1 MQLIRTDKEDKEPMT
16 ETLPYIVHRSSVNAW
31 ECDENGHL
39 NVRHF
44 IGKNYQGLVHLLAEI
59 GLNQRLLRERGW
71 GTAIASQ
78 HIRFHREARMAMP
91 ITIRG
96 QLVAQHGSRLVV
108 YTELRHS
115 RDDTL
120 FTSFNSEI
128 DIVDSKN
135 RQPSDFDLPLDDPGF
150 QVPRHGAARSLHAEK
165 IPVTS
170 VKQAHTMGYLES
182 GRGTVMAEECDANG
196 AMEFYQYGAR
206 IADAI
211 PNFMSTVQSD
221 AEFALRG
228 SGELGGAVIESRAD
242 YYSVLSRNSRFVILS
257 GVRSFTAKTKR
268 LSHLIFDLD
277 TELPVLHSQGI
288 AVALDLKTRRAV
300 PFSADRIERMQA
312 RQLKSFS

>member
-1 MQLIRTDKEDKEPMT
+1 MT
-16 ETLPYIVHRSSVNAW
+16 ETLRYIIHRSSVHAW

-44 IGKNYQGLVHLLAEI
+44 IGKNYKGLIHLLAEV
-59 GLNQRLLRERGW
+59 GLTQRVLRERGW
-71 GTAIASQ
+71 RTNILSQ
-78 HIRFHREARMAMP
+78 HIRFHSEARMAMP
-91 ITIRG
+91 ITICG
-96 QLVAQHGSRLVV
+96 QLVAQHNSRFAF

-120 FTSFNSEI
+120 FTSFASEI
-128 DIVDSKN
+128 DIVGSDN
-135 RQPSDFDLPLDDPGF
+135 GQPSGFDLRLEDPGF
-150 QVPRHGAARSLHAEK
+150 QVPEHGAARSLHAED
-165 IPVTS
+165 IPAIS
-170 VKQAHTMGYLES
+170 VKQALEMGYEES
-182 GRGTVMAEECDANG
+182 GRGTVMAEECEADG

-221 AEFALRG
+221 AEFALHS

-257 GVRSFTAKTKR
+257 GVRSFTAKTMR

-277 TELPVLHSQGI
+277 SELPVAHSQGI

-300 PFSADRIERMQA
+300 PFSGDRIRRMRA
-312 RQLKSFS
+312 RQLTADK